1 LILSY
6 FDLGTPKM
14 IDSGILV
21 ASILLFTIFRVY
33 ISKKNRNSLD
43 REIVY
48 DKLPIEKLWIWPT
61 TLKHILVTFSSYLSF
76 LFCTI
81 VGAYAFII
89 EGNIIYFLM
98 FSIMII
104 FFFITNVFVVS
115 MEDFKLKFQ
124 GIDTVSNSV
133 LTSRSETAAVQ
144 LN

>member
-1 LILSY
+1 
-6 FDLGTPKM
+6 M
-14 IDSGILV
+14 INIGILV

-33 ISKKNRNSLD
+33 ISKKNRNSLE

-48 DKLPIEKLWIWPT
+48 EKLPIEKLWIWPT
-61 TLKHILVTFSSYLSF
+61 SLKHILLTFSSYLLF

-115 MEDFKLKFQ
+115 MEDFKLKLYRK
-124 GIDTVSNSV
+124 SV
-133 LTSRSETAAVQ
+133 V
-144 LN
+144 